1 MLIVCLLLFFLFP
14 IIGLPVFLFFYLFD
28 SKKKGIIYSLLIGVT
43 LGIIIYYFIPPSN
56 YDLFRHQLILKQVE
70 NLNFAQF
77 LIKAKTID
85 LEIIPLIYSY
95 IISLTSN
102 YNLLQFFVVSLGY
115 TLMFYMMYDYRKKVN
130 ISNPA
135 FIIVVVFNIFG
146 FNALYFI
153 SGLYYYI
160 AIILFAFAFYNEYT
174 KGGNKLLS
182 YIIYFLTLFI
192 HNSMFFIVAI
202 LFIFKLFKNKLSF
215 KSIATCLLIFIFS
228 YYVINFINN
237 IFSSEIFATIL
248 NMYNVYIK
256 ENYRMHKLYRGM
268 IFFIE
273 ITKLIVII
281 LSIVLNKNR
290 KKSVK
295 ENSFIILLAIST
307 ILMMPKSIVMIR
319 FIMGI
324 QLIGI
329 VPLMNYFSKGK
340 INLVK
345 LSLYIITF
353 ILGVLYITYFYKVF
367 RNENFEGLSLFK
379 NIFSLIKGG

>member
-1 MLIVCLLLFFLFP
+1 
-14 IIGLPVFLFFYLFD
+14 
-28 SKKKGIIYSLLIGVT
+28 
-43 LGIIIYYFIPPSN
+43 
-56 YDLFRHQLILKQVE
+56 
-70 NLNFAQF
+70 
-77 LIKAKTID
+77 
-85 LEIIPLIYSY
+85 
-95 IISLTSN
+95 
-102 YNLLQFFVVSLGY
+102 
-115 TLMFYMMYDYRKKVN
+115 
-130 ISNPA
+130 
-135 FIIVVVFNIFG
+135 
-146 FNALYFI
+146 
-153 SGLYYYI
+153 
-160 AIILFAFAFYNEYT
+160 
-174 KGGNKLLS
+174 
-182 YIIYFLTLFI
+182 
-192 HNSMFFIVAI
+192 
-202 LFIFKLFKNKLSF
+202 
-215 KSIATCLLIFIFS
+215 
-228 YYVINFINN
+228 
-237 IFSSEIFATIL
+237 
-248 NMYNVYIK
+248 MYNVYIK